1 MLDSRKLYKRVHLF
15 PFLCGLKSFL
25 SLQPCLSLRVVFRGF
40 SCDSFSQ
47 LLRFSLRSYSL
58 SHALAWMSLEY
69 LSLGPAVGY
78 WSPTPWFCSV
88 LFAYRA
94 VDQTQGFLHVRQV
107 LYHYLHFDFYEIKYY
122 TLNHYRNT
130 PAEMESCFWNI
141 HT

>member
-1 MLDSRKLYKRVHLF
+1 MLHSKKLYKRVHLF
-15 PFLCGLKSFL
+15 PFLCGLKILPL
-25 SLQPCLSLRVVFRGF
+25 SAALRAPQGGVQR
-40 SCDSFSQ
+40 FSQ
-47 LLRFSLRSYSL
+47 FWGSVLGVTLTL
-58 SHALAWMSLEY
+58 SHVLALMSLEY

-94 VDQTQGFLHVRQV
+94 ADQSQGLLHVRQV

-130 PAEMESCFWNI
+130 SAEMESCFWSI

>member
-1 MLDSRKLYKRVHLF
+1 MW
-15 PFLCGLKSFL
+15 LKNPSSQC
-25 SLQPCLSLRVVFRGF
+25 SLACPSGWCAEVF
-40 SCDSFSQ
+40 SV
-47 LLRFSLRSYSL
+47 LRFSLRSYSNSL
-58 SHALAWMSLEY
+58 HALALMSLEY

-94 VDQTQGFLHVRQV
+94 ADQSQGLLHVRQV

-130 PAEMESCFWNI
+130 SAEMESCFWSI